1 MPNNIVLIMAG
12 GLGSRMN
19 SDLPKVLHELDG
31 VPMIRRVVNS
41 ALEIDET
48 SLIYVIVGKY
58 RTLIENC
65 LPQDNDRIFFV
76 NQSEPKGTGHA
87 IQCCRE
93 ELLKYGDETRVLI
106 LSGDVPLFS
115 TESMR
120 ALLNYTTK
128 SATIVSTLL
137 EEPRGYGRIVNSK
150 IVEDKDCSEYERTIC
165 NVNCGVYAFSNR
177 FLCERLPT
185 LKNQNAQNEYY
196 LTSIFDDAVNE
207 EVMLFDIKKDKQHE
221 VRGVNTKEELSLL
234 GLSYRSR

>member
-12 GLGSRMN
+12 GIGSRMN
-19 SDLPKVLHELDG
+19 SELPKVLHELDG
-31 VPMIRRVVNS
+31 LPMIRRVVNS

-58 RTLIENC
+58 RTLIEKC

-87 IQCCRE
+87 IQCCRD

-128 SATIVSTLL
+128 SAIIVSTLM
-137 EEPRGYGRIVNSK
+137 EEPRGYGRIVGSK
-150 IVEDKDCSEYERTIC
+150 IVEDKDCSDDERTIC
-165 NVNCGVYAFSNR
+165 NVNCGIYAFSNR

-185 LKNQNAQNEYY
+185 LNNENAQNEYY
-196 LTSIFDDAVNE
+196 LTSIFDDVGKDD
-207 EVMLFDIKKDKQHE
+207 VMLFEIKKDKQHE
-221 VRGVNTKEELSLL
+221 VRGVNTKEDLSLL
-234 GLSYRSR
+234 GLSYRS

>member
-48 SLIYVIVGKY
+48 SLIYVIVGKH
-58 RTLIENC
+58 RSLIENC
-65 LPQDNDRIFFV
+65 LPQGNHRIFFV

-120 ALLNYTTK
+120 TLLNYTTK

-137 EEPRGYGRIVNSK
+137 EEPRGYGRIVGTR
-150 IVEDKDCSEYERTIC
+150 IVEDKDCSEYEKTIC
-165 NVNCGVYAFSNR
+165 YVNCGIYAFSNR

-196 LTSIFDDAVNE
+196 LTSIFDDAVND
-207 EVMLFDIKKDKQHE
+207 EVMLFDIKKDKHHE

-234 GLSYRSR
+234 GLSCSRG

>member
-19 SDLPKVLHELDG
+19 SELPKVLHELDG

-48 SLIYVIVGKY
+48 TFVYVIVGKH
-58 RTLIENC
+58 RSLIENC
-65 LPQDNDRIFFV
+65 LPQNNHRINFI

-87 IQCCRE
+87 IQCCRD

-128 SATIVSTLL
+128 SAVIVSTLL
-137 EEPRGYGRIVNSK
+137 EEPRGYGRIVDSK
-150 IVEDKDCSEYERTIC
+150 IVEDKDCSDYERTIC
-165 NVNCGVYAFSNR
+165 NVNCGIYAFSNR

-185 LKNQNAQNEYY
+185 LNNQNAQNEYY
-196 LTSIFDDAVNE
+196 LTSIFDNVGKDD
-207 EVMLFDIKKDKQHE
+207 VMLFEIKKDKQHE
-221 VRGVNTKEELSLL
+221 VRGVNTKEELSF
-234 GLSYRSR
+234 LSSLIIS

>member
-1 MPNNIVLIMAG
+1 MAG

-19 SDLPKVLHELDG
+19 SELPKVLHELDG

-58 RTLIENC
+58 RNLIEKC

-76 NQSEPKGTGHA
+76 NQTEPKGTGHA
-87 IQCCRE
+87 IQCCRD

-120 ALLNYTTK
+120 SLLNYSTK
-128 SATIVSTLL
+128 SAVIVSTLL
-137 EEPRGYGRIVNSK
+137 EEPRGYGRVVDSK
-150 IVEDKDCSEYERTIC
+150 IVEDKDCSDYEKTIC
-165 NVNCGVYAFSNR
+165 NVNCGIYAFSNR
-177 FLCERLPT
+177 FLCQRLPT
-185 LKNQNAQNEYY
+185 LNNQNAQNEYY
-196 LTSIFDDAVNE
+196 LTSILDHVDKDD
-207 EVMLFDIKKDKQHE
+207 VMLFEIKKDKQHE

-234 GLSYRSR
+234 GLSYRG

>member
-19 SDLPKVLHELDG
+19 SELPKVLHELDG

-58 RTLIENC
+58 RTLIEKC

-87 IQCCRE
+87 IQCCRD

-120 ALLNYTTK
+120 GLLNYTTK
-128 SATIVSTLL
+128 SAVIVSTFL
-137 EEPRGYGRIVNSK
+137 EEPRGYGRIIDSK
-150 IVEDKDCSEYERTIC
+150 IVEDKDCSDYEKTIC
-165 NVNCGVYAFSNR
+165 NVNCGIYAFSNR
-177 FLCERLPT
+177 FLCEHLPT
-185 LKNQNAQNEYY
+185 LNNQNAQNEYY
-196 LTSIFDDAVNE
+196 LTSIFDHVCKD
-207 EVMLFDIKKDKQHE
+207 EVMLFEINKDKQHE
-221 VRGVNTKEELSLL
+221 VRGVNTKEDLSLL
-234 GLSYRSR
+234 GLSYRS